1 MAEVGIEWKSV
12 EEERHKMQRV
22 LKRQKALGLVYNL
35 KMENKNLTREI
46 VELND
51 KLSNLK
57 LPVKPSS
64 ARDLGTQTDSN
75 TFVKKVA
82 TQTPK
87 TMTIVTDSCTQTQN
101 LSKITGKTK
110 PTAIRDNKNTIVKEI
125 TAGSCL
131 ESHCVKTVT
140 TTKKI
145 NAKTLNKSLFEELQ
159 EINYK
164 SQHIN
169 TDNQVHNKIKHKIL
183 LLADNHGRNLSKM
196 LVNSPLNTFA
206 AAPK

>member
-1 MAEVGIEWKSV
+1 
-12 EEERHKMQRV
+12 
-22 LKRQKALGLVYNL
+22 
-35 KMENKNLTREI
+35 MENENLTREI

-57 LPVKPSS
+57 LPVKSCA
-64 ARDLGTQTDSN
+64 ARDLGTKTYSN
-75 TFVKKVA
+75 TYARKVA

-125 TAGSCL
+125 TAGPCL
-131 ESHCVKTVT
+131 ESHCVKTAT

-145 NAKTLNKSLFEELQ
+145 NAKKLNKSLIEELQ

-164 SQHIN
+164 SQHII
-169 TDNQVHNKIKHKIL
+169 TDNQEPFQN
-183 LLADNHGRNLSKM
+183 
-196 LVNSPLNTFA
+196 VNE
-206 AAPK
+206 